1 MFQGSKDFWRL
12 VMPAPL
18 TPEPKAS
25 ETPRLTAVIERHPR
39 SGATIGGAK
48 KQMHKL
54 RPEVADPKDAKSP
67 VASLRFLAVRRRA
80 DGGTIRYRDLRSR
93 RLSAGT
99 CFVARIHQ
107 FQLAKLVGQVK
118 FPCGLPPLSR
128 ARAAM
133 RLRGP
138 VICSALHGARPT
150 AKKGLA
156 FGSKRSVCRDIPAAK
171 ALPGRPLAPA
181 IAPIR
186 G

>member
-93 RLSAGT
+93 RLSAAYVLCRAHPSVSTGE
-99 CFVARIHQ
+99 ARWP
-107 FQLAKLVGQVK
+107 GQIPVR
-118 FPCGLPPLSR
+118 PPSTLSR
-128 ARAAM
+128 SSCDAI
-133 RLRGP
+133 RGP

-156 FGSKRSVCRDIPAAK
+156 FGSKRSVRMYIPAARWRC
-171 ALPGRPLAPA
+171 PEDP
-181 IAPIR
+181 
-186 G
+186 

>member
-1 MFQGSKDFWRL
+1 
-12 VMPAPL
+12 MPAPL
-18 TPEPKAS
+18 TAEPKAS

-54 RPEVADPKDAKSP
+54 RPEVADPKDAKGP

-93 RLSAGT
+93 RLSAYVLCRAHPSVSTGE
-99 CFVARIHQ
+99 ARWP
-107 FQLAKLVGQVK
+107 GQIPVR
-118 FPCGLPPLSR
+118 PPSTSR
-128 ARAAM
+128 ARASM

-138 VICSALHGARPT
+138 VMCRALHGARPT

-156 FGSKRSVCRDIPAAK
+156 FGSKRRSYGAS
-171 ALPGRPLAPA
+171 GGGLASSSLDESDGGSACPKLMT
-181 IAPIR
+181 
-186 G
+186 

>member
-1 MFQGSKDFWRL
+1 
-12 VMPAPL
+12 MPAPV
-18 TPEPKAS
+18 TAEPKAS

-80 DGGTIRYRDLRSR
+80 DGGTIPYRDLRPR
-93 RLSAGT
+93 RLSAYVLCRAHSSVSTGE
-99 CFVARIHQ
+99 ARWP
-107 FQLAKLVGQVK
+107 GQIPV
-118 FPCGLPPLSR
+118 PPSTISRSSFDAIKR
-128 ARAAM
+128 ARHLP
-133 RLRGP
+133 R
-138 VICSALHGARPT
+138 SSWRPADSEERT
-150 AKKGLA
+150 GVRFEKERVYGYS
-156 FGSKRSVCRDIPAAK
+156 GGAK

-186 G
+186 GSRR